1 MWVERGESGKDA
13 EGVAT
18 FEGEV
23 GNVEGGKS
31 GLGIRFGPS
40 GEEKVGEHLGLTV
53 PFGGRLAEEIES
65 FRNAMDREVNGVTL
79 NQVEPLGGIRVGK
92 DGEKV

>member
-1 MWVERGESGKDA
+1 
-13 EGVAT
+13 
-18 FEGEV
+18 
-23 GNVEGGKS
+23 
-31 GLGIRFGPS
+31 
-40 GEEKVGEHLGLTV
+40 
-53 PFGGRLAEEIES
+53 LAEEIES

>member
-1 MWVERGESGKDA
+1 M
-13 EGVAT
+13 AT

-53 PFGGRLAEEIES
+53 PFGGLLAEEIES